1 MPGTESREIEA
12 EDPAE
17 RCGAAS
23 MAATGEAAAM
33 AAAGEAAAAGQSW
46 NGICFCVFFFFVT
59 ASVSFLYMGV
69 DSCLFIF

>member
-1 MPGTESREIEA
+1 MPGTESREIGA

-17 RCGAAS
+17 RSGAAS

-46 NGICFCVFFFFVT
+46 NGICFCVFFFCD
-59 ASVSFLYMGV
+59 SFRVFLVHGG
-69 DSCLFIF
+69 